1 MMSSFRS
8 QIPTPVLWV
17 VETLQRNGHHAHV
30 VGGCVR
36 DLLMGRAPEDW
47 DVTTS
52 ALPAETA
59 ALFPKVIPTG
69 MKHGTVTVLVDEEPI
84 EVTTYRSD
92 GDYSDGRRPDDVR
105 FGASLHEDLSRRDFT
120 MNAIAFDPMAEVLVD
135 PFDGAKDIGRGSI
148 RAVGAARDRFSEDGL
163 RAMRALRFMATLQ
176 FELDPSVRLA
186 IAETLPILGKVS
198 VERFR
203 DELLKLLGAEQP
215 AAALEAAQ
223 RTGAL
228 AVFIPELDAGVGC
241 TQNRHHR
248 HDVWT
253 HTVIAVEHTVG
264 DPIRR
269 LGALLH
275 DVGKPATRAPYA
287 DRPGE
292 FSFLKHELA
301 GAEMSASIAE
311 RLRLSSAEQ
320 QRVVGMVEHHMFSCD
335 PGQKPAGMR
344 RFLRRV
350 GPELV
355 PDLLALRIG
364 DVVGKGLGE
373 DGTEQVNPF
382 SEALERLQREPQLL
396 STRDLAI
403 DGRDVMRALAVA
415 PGPRVGAALK
425 ALLERVTEH
434 PELNTREALL
444 ALLPELPATC

>member
-1 MMSSFRS
+1 MLSA
-8 QIPTPVLWV
+8 I
-17 VETLQRNGHHAHV
+17 EGTLG
-30 VGGCVR
+30 
-36 DLLMGRAPEDW
+36 
-47 DVTTS
+47 
-52 ALPAETA
+52 
-59 ALFPKVIPTG
+59 
-69 MKHGTVTVLVDEEPI
+69 
-84 EVTTYRSD
+84 
-92 GDYSDGRRPDDVR
+92 
-105 FGASLHEDLSRRDFT
+105 
-120 MNAIAFDPMAEVLVD
+120 
-135 PFDGAKDIGRGSI
+135 
-148 RAVGAARDRFSEDGL
+148 
-163 RAMRALRFMATLQ
+163 
-176 FELDPSVRLA
+176 
-186 IAETLPILGKVS
+186 ILGKVS

-228 AVFIPELDAGVGC
+228 GVFIPELGEGVGC

-275 DVGKPATRAPYA
+275 DVGKPVTRAPYE

-301 GAEMSASIAE
+301 GAEMAASIAE
-311 RLRLSSAEQ
+311 RLKLSSAEQ
-320 QRVVGMVEHHMFSCD
+320 QRVVGMVEHHMFSSD
-335 PGQKPAGMR
+335 PGQKPASMR

-355 PDLLALRIG
+355 SDLLALRVG
-364 DVVGKGLGE
+364 DIVGKGLGE
-373 DGTEQVNPF
+373 TATEQVNPF
-382 SEALERLQREPQLL
+382 REAIERLQQEPRLL

-403 DGRDVMRALAVA
+403 DGRDVMRELALA

-425 ALLERVTEH
+425 ALLERVTEQ

-444 ALLPELPATC
+444 ALLPELPSTC

>member
-1 MMSSFRS
+1 
-8 QIPTPVLWV
+8 
-17 VETLQRNGHHAHV
+17 V

-36 DLLMGRAPEDW
+36 DLFMGRTPKDW

-52 ALPAETA
+52 ALPAQTA

-84 EVTTYRSD
+84 EVTTYRAD
-92 GDYSDGRRPDDVR
+92 GDYSDGRRPDEVR
-105 FGASLHEDLSRRDFT
+105 FGVTLHEDLSRRDFT
-120 MNAIAFDPMAEVLVD
+120 MNAIAFDPTKEALVD
-135 PFDGAKDIGRGSI
+135 PFGGEADIHRKLI
-148 RAVGAARDRFSEDGL
+148 RAVGEARDRFAEDGL
-163 RAMRALRFMATLQ
+163 RAMRALRFMATL
-176 FELDPSVRLA
+176 ELELEPSARLA
-186 IAETLPILGKVS
+186 IGETLHVLRKVS

-203 DELLKLLGAEQP
+203 DELLKLLGAAHP
-215 AAALEAAQ
+215 AIALEGAQ

-228 AVFIPELDAGVGC
+228 ALFVPELDAGVGC

-253 HTVIAVEHTVG
+253 HTVITVEHTVG

-275 DVGKPATRAPYA
+275 DVGKPSTRAPYA

-301 GAEMSASIAE
+301 GAEMTATIAE
-311 RLRLSSAEQ
+311 RLKLSSAEK
-320 QRVVGMVEHHMFSCD
+320 QRVVGIVEHHMFSCD

-350 GPELV
+350 GPDLV
-355 PDLLALRIG
+355 PDLLALRVG

-373 DGTEQVNPF
+373 DATAQVIPF
-382 SEALERLQREPQLL
+382 REALERLQREPQLL

-403 DGRDVMRALAVA
+403 DGHDIMRELAVA
-415 PGPRVGAALK
+415 PGPRVGAALR
-425 ALLERVTEH
+425 ALLERVTEQ
-434 PELNTREALL
+434 PALNTREALL
-444 ALLPELPATC
+444 ALLPELPSGC